1 MTITLQ
7 RVTSLHRRAQANAP
21 AASYWLRRVTPRLD
35 ESIVQ
40 GARGRS
46 LQCAVA
52 SLTLAGNGVMEYYE
66 FVDLMSRVSWGEQGG
81 VDELSSAVHALF
93 DHEHDGLASAT
104 ELRRLLTSLGEPL
117 TDEQLDIMMKQ
128 LSPDGDGRLTCA
140 GIVVSSCAGHRN
152 CDIVIYYA
160 SWQHKLKNTRT
171 QNQNTRK

>member
-1 MTITLQ
+1 
-7 RVTSLHRRAQANAP
+7 
-21 AASYWLRRVTPRLD
+21 
-35 ESIVQ
+35 VQ

-46 LQCAVA
+46 LQCAIA
-52 SLTLAGNGVMEYYE
+52 LLTLVGNGVMEYYE

-152 CDIVIYYA
+152 CDLLRQLAAQIEKHAYTKSEYEEM
-160 SWQHKLKNTRT
+160 NTKTQILTYPCTHT
-171 QNQNTRK
+171 QNYKRSAKLLHTPDSNHSM